1 MKDVMIDFET
11 FGNGK
16 HACLCQIGAVYFD
29 STTGELGAEYKANID
44 AANHSKLGGD
54 LDADTVYWWLAQ
66 SIEARQSILQQPRK
80 NVVDVMNE
88 LNQFLSSAT
97 RVWSHATFDFVILMN
112 TLKQLDIKPLFS
124 YKAGLDIRT
133 LTYLAG
139 ITIDKTERTG
149 VHHDGLEDAKHQV
162 KYCVEALNAVKGN
175 KQVVSAI
182 SRIIE

>member
-66 SIEARQSILQQPRK
+66 SIEARQLTDR
-80 NVVDVMNE
+80 NGNE
-88 LNQFLSSAT
+88 VF
-97 RVWSHATFDFVILMN
+97 HD
-112 TLKQLDIKPLFS
+112 D
-124 YKAGLDIRT
+124 RT
-133 LTYLAG
+133 
-139 ITIDKTERTG
+139 
-149 VHHDGLEDAKHQV
+149 
-162 KYCVEALNAVKGN
+162 
-175 KQVVSAI
+175 
-182 SRIIE
+182 